1 MGNLQKQ
8 PQKMFC
14 KKRCFRNFTK
24 FREKHQCQSLS
35 FLIKLQVSG
44 IAFFDTQKDYCFAK
58 LGLKTKHLIST
69 LNMFTHYICQR
80 SYRKSMTVYVF
91 RNYLSTFFTSFL
103 VHSPLQLLKIYFFID
118 SKS

>member
-14 KKRCFRNFTK
+14 KKKCFRNFTK

-35 FLIKLQVSG
+35 SLIKLQVSG
-44 IAFFDTQKDYCFAK
+44 IAFFDTQKDYCFTK
-58 LGLKTKHLIST
+58 LGLKTRQLIST

-80 SYRKSMTVYVF
+80 SYRTMDDGIRIQKLLEHFLHVIP
-91 RNYLSTFFTSFL
+91 NALSLAIT
-103 VHSPLQLLKIYFFID
+103 
-118 SKS
+118 